1 MSKYQ
6 SKSACISAQEYYY
19 DLLCPDGMGEIPKEA
34 LEHIHQCK
42 ECHEEMDRLRDVL
55 ASEGNDVQEALPQ
68 GFTLPSI
75 LESHFSCL
83 DHPVD
88 CSTVKRFLPVLAVPT
103 LQVTIPTPI
112 TVHLEHCPACLR
124 DFQALQNLH
133 LTDAQLSRLS
143 RVFAGESCQGDAPKS
158 DGQIAAI
165 AGQDGG
171 RVIQSIMTRPNS
183 GIVTLFSFNTA
194 SQEKPLSANERSY
207 SQSEYHVTVT
217 TETGKLGWPDE
228 MPQIPRRKAA
238 FASGK
243 KTLVHILKSRNVQS
257 AAAAVL
263 VLFGMMFL
271 FQIPTAKGV
280 YLRQIYQTLQEV
292 RYLHLVRTSPAR
304 EKPLE
309 EIWISKES
317 NLVLVKN
324 QVASVLWDLS
334 NNTRKIK
341 TLGTDGVQTQSLN
354 NDQINTVKAFIP
366 RSFDLM
372 PFDDV
377 SSMPDNAVWN
387 QMSMENTPD
396 AIPGTT
402 LYELT
407 WHQQSGDVETLRYFK
422 WRCYLDLKT
431 NIPQKTELYTSSDP
445 NDGYVL
451 ISTITAQSISKE
463 TLDKAIQSLGF

>member
-6 SKSACISAQEYYY
+6 SKSACISVQEYYY
-19 DLLCPDGMGEIPKEA
+19 DLICPDGMREIPKEA

-42 ECHEEMDRLRDVL
+42 ECHEEMDRLREVL

-68 GFTLPSI
+68 GPALPSI

-88 CSTVKRFLPVLAVPT
+88 CSTVKRFLPVLAVPA
-103 LQVTIPTPI
+103 LKVTIPTPI

-124 DFQALQNLH
+124 DFHALQNLH

-143 RVFAGESCQGDAPKS
+143 RLFAGESCQGDSRKS
-158 DGQIAAI
+158 DEQIAAI
-165 AGQDGG
+165 AGQDDG
-171 RVIQSIMTRPNS
+171 RLIQSIMTRPNS
-183 GIVTLFSFNTA
+183 GVVTRFSFNTA
-194 SQEKPLSANERSY
+194 SQEKPQSANDRSY
-207 SQSEYHVTVT
+207 SQSEYQVTVT
-217 TETGKLGWPDE
+217 TETG
-228 MPQIPRRKAA
+228 MPGQPAETPQTPHRKAA

-243 KTLVHILKSRNVQS
+243 KTLVHILKSRNIQS

-271 FQIPTAKGV
+271 FQIPAAKGV
-280 YLRQIYQTLQEV
+280 YLREIYQTLQEV
-292 RYLHLVRTSPAR
+292 RCLHLVRTSPAR

-317 NLVLVKN
+317 NLVLIKN
-324 QVASVLWDLS
+324 QAGVVLWNLPKKM
-334 NNTRKIK
+334 RKVK
-341 TLGTDGVQTQSLN
+341 TIGTNAIQTESLN
-354 NDQINTVKAFIP
+354 QDQINNLNTYIR

-372 PFDDV
+372 PFDGV
-377 SSMPDNAVWN
+377 SSMPDNASWN

-407 WHQQSGDVETLRYFK
+407 WYQQPGYVGTAHYFK